1 MLETE
6 ADTPTGRHS
15 QSCSWLLIWGYWM
28 SSLTPWVIAALLLTS
43 AELDK
48 GGCPLSRD
56 GDFLQPNQPMCIA
69 GVIAHLW

>member
-1 MLETE
+1 
-6 ADTPTGRHS
+6 
-15 QSCSWLLIWGYWM
+15 M